1 MGYDDRKAR
10 DGGGSVFRTVGWM
23 LTGGVMVAALL
34 VGMEGW
40 RMGDRV
46 FSTVQKLFNPAQPA
60 PKVDVQSVV
69 VQQVQGVSELTTAI
83 FTMQAVVPTSQNA
96 TVNGFV
102 IGTTKL
108 LYIAYGEVRAG
119 VDLHSLT
126 AANVQVTGNS
136 IQIQL
141 PPPQLLDRKIDVSR
155 SNVYDYNRGT
165 FGLGPDVA
173 PELQALAQ
181 QEALTKIVEAACTD
195 GVLEKANDRAKLVV
209 TQLVTTAGY
218 QSVTVITQPPQPGT
232 CPVVQPGKQ
241 KQKAEQTTNQT

>member
-1 MGYDDRKAR
+1 MGDEDYRDREGVGAIVR
-10 DGGGSVFRTVGWM
+10 SVGWM
-23 LTGGVMVAALL
+23 LTGGVAVAALMAGFG
-34 VGMEGW
+34 VW

-46 FSTVQKLFNPAQPA
+46 FSTMQSLFNPTQPA

-69 VQQVQGVSELTTAI
+69 IQQVQGVSELTTAV

-96 TVNGFV
+96 TFNGFV

-119 VDLHSLT
+119 VDLRRLT
-126 AANVQVTGNS
+126 PDRVQVSNNT

-155 SNVYDYNRGT
+155 STVYDYNRGT
-165 FGLGPDVA
+165 LGLGPDVA

-181 QEALTKIVEAACTD
+181 KEALKKIVEAACTD
-195 GVLEKANDRAKLVV
+195 GVLDQANDRAKLAV
-209 TQLVTTAGY
+209 TQLLTTAGY
-218 QSVTVITQPPQPGT
+218 QNITVETQTPSPTACTVMQP
-232 CPVVQPGKQ
+232 
-241 KQKAEQTTNQT
+241 NQ

>member
-1 MGYDDRKAR
+1 MDDDDRR
-10 DGGGSVFRTVGWM
+10 ERYGTGDIVRSVGWM
-23 LTGGVMVAALL
+23 LTGGAAVAAVL
-34 VGMEGW
+34 VGTGVW
-40 RMGDRV
+40 HMGDRV
-46 FSTVQKLFNPAQPA
+46 FSTMQALFHPVQPTPQVN
-60 PKVDVQSVV
+60 VQSVV
-69 VQQVQGVSELTTAI
+69 VQQVQGVSELTTAV

-96 TVNGFV
+96 TFNGLV

-126 AANVQVTGNS
+126 SANVQVAGDT

-141 PPPQLLDRKIDVSR
+141 PPPQLLDRKIDVRR

-173 PELQALAQ
+173 PQLQALAQ
-181 QEALTKIVEAACTD
+181 QEALQKIVEAACTD

-209 TQLVTTAGY
+209 TQLLTTAGY
-218 QSVTVITQPPQPGT
+218 QNVTVATQPPQTNTCAVSQSGDAQPGT
-232 CPVVQPGKQ
+232 
-241 KQKAEQTTNQT
+241 

>member
-1 MGYDDRKAR
+1 MGEDYRDR
-10 DGGGSVFRTVGWM
+10 DGAGNIVRSVGWM
-23 LTGGVMVAALL
+23 LTGGITVAALM
-34 VGMEGW
+34 VGLGVW

-46 FSTVQKLFNPAQPA
+46 FSTVQSLFNPTQPA

-69 VQQVQGVSELTTAI
+69 IQQVQGVSELTTAV

-96 TVNGFV
+96 TFNGFV

-119 VDLHSLT
+119 VDLRSLT
-126 AANVQVTGNS
+126 PDRIQVSDNT

-141 PPPQLLDRKIDVSR
+141 PPPQLLDRKIDVAR

-165 FGLGPDVA
+165 LGLGPDVA

-181 QEALTKIVEAACTD
+181 QEALKKIVEAACTD
-195 GVLEKANDRAKLVV
+195 GVLEKANDRAKLAV
-209 TQLVTTAGY
+209 TQLLTTAGY
-218 QSVTVITQPPQPGT
+218 QNITVETQPPPPGSCPATQP
-232 CPVVQPGKQ
+232 
-241 KQKAEQTTNQT
+241 NQ